1 MNAGQLETEA
11 ELKRLEAE
19 LEKTYKQARD
29 EIQKKLDD
37 YLKKFK
43 VQEKEWRKKFDSG
56 EITEERFKKWY
67 QGKVMNAKRWEAMRD
82 TLAED
87 LTNVNVMANDLVRDS
102 MLHTFAINH
111 NYGTFEIENGLNINT
126 SYTLYDAD
134 TVANLIK
141 NDPDILKRPS
151 LDINL
156 DKRWNKK
163 LFQSQITQ
171 GILQGESIDNL
182 AKRVALGTTKQDENA
197 AIRNARTATTCAQ
210 NAGRTRSYQRAVN
223 MGIELYQVWLAALDS
238 RTRSSHR
245 HMDGEKVKVIKGKQV
260 KFSNGLRFPGDP
272 DGRAEE
278 VWNCRCTLVTSFDEN
293 EDFSDIKERANK
305 LDNQSY
311 NEWKNEHEGQNKIDV
326 FKSVRDKVGNDFA
339 DNMNK
344 ILQEQSEKDVA
355 DLFKKYADSL
365 RVTDA
370 KTKRGAYFS
379 PKDGG
384 VHMNEKR
391 VAEGDSVH
399 LPYQT
404 AFHEFG
410 HNIDYVAG
418 RNAGGYWASA
428 NSPELMET
436 IKKDWKT
443 FKSEYAK
450 AHIDDIFGGDSED
463 IYEKIRKWLR
473 TGSRNA
479 NHEVVNQEWLDLS
492 HKMRRKE
499 VTLDEILARDDST
512 DIMSFALKEV
522 GSDKGNKAVIK
533 ALQNEDMPLTECG
546 SISDII
552 EGCTKISYPLG
563 VGHGK
568 NYHTGNSTAKEF
580 FAEVI
585 DGKAANPKSIAQMR
599 RVFPNAVKV
608 VEKMISEVL

>member
-11 ELKRLEAE
+11 ELKRLETK
-19 LEKTYKQARD
+19 LKKTYKQAS
-29 EIQKKLDD
+29 EEVQKKLDD
-37 YLKKFK
+37 YLKQFK
-43 VQEKEWRKKFDSG
+43 IEEKEWRQKLNDGDITKAKFQ
-56 EITEERFKKWY
+56 KWY
-67 QGKVMNAKRWEAMRD
+67 SNKVMNAERWAAMRD

-87 LTNVNVMANDLVRDS
+87 LTNVNAIANDMVRGS
-102 MLHTFAINH
+102 MLNTYAINH
-111 NYGTFEIENGLNINT
+111 NYGTYEIENGLNIST

-134 TVANLIK
+134 AVANLIQ
-141 NDPDILKRPS
+141 NDPELLKRPV
-151 LDINL
+151 LDKNL
-156 DKRWNKK
+156 DFRWNKK
-163 LFQSQITQ
+163 LFQSHITQ

-182 AKRVALGTTKQDENA
+182 AKRVALGTTKQDMNA
-197 AIRNARTATTCAQ
+197 AIRNARTSTTCAQ
-210 NAGRTRSYQRAVN
+210 NAGRAQSYQRAVN

-260 KFSNGLRFPGDP
+260 KFSNGLRYPGDP

-293 EDFSDIKERANK
+293 EDFTDIKNRANK
-305 LDNQSY
+305 FDGQSY
-311 NEWKNEHEGQNKIDV
+311 KEWKEQHKDGNLDGL
-326 FKSVRDKVGNDFA
+326 FKSIEAQVGKDFT
-339 DNMNK
+339 DGMIK
-344 ILQEQSEKDVA
+344 TLERISEEDVVK
-355 DLFKKYADSL
+355 LFKKFSKDLKVS
-365 RVTDA
+365 DA

-379 PKDGG
+379 PRDGG
-384 VHMNEKR
+384 VHMNSKN
-391 VAEGDSVH
+391 VAKGDNVH
-399 LPYQT
+399 KPYQT
-404 AFHEFG
+404 SFHEFG

-418 RNAGGYWASA
+418 KNAGGTWLST
-428 NSPELMET
+428 NSPELMKT
-436 IKKDWKT
+436 IKKDWAN
-443 FKSEYAK
+443 FKGEYAK
-450 AHIDDIFGGDSED
+450 THLNDVFGNDTDD
-463 IYEKIRKWLR
+463 IYEKIRKALR
-473 TGSRNA
+473 TGSRNK
-479 NHEVVNQEWLDLS
+479 NLEVVNQEWHDLA

-512 DIMSFALKEV
+512 KIMQAVLKDF
-522 GSDKGNKAVIK
+522 GKTKGDNLIIS

-568 NYHTGNSTAKEF
+568 NYHKNSSTAIEF

-585 DGKAANPKSIAQMR
+585 DGKAANQKSIAQMR

>member
-1 MNAGQLETEA
+1 VNAGQLETEA
-11 ELKRLEAE
+11 ELKRLEAK

-43 VQEKEWRKKFDSG
+43 VQEKEWRKKLDSG
-56 EITEERFKKWY
+56 EITSTEYRDWY
-67 QGKVMNAKRWEAMRD
+67 YNKVMIGRRWTAMRD

-87 LTNVNVMANDLVRDS
+87 LTNVNVIANNMVRGS
-102 MLHTFAINH
+102 MLNTFAINH
-111 NYGTFEIENGLNINT
+111 NYGTYEVENGLSINT
-126 SYTLYDAD
+126 SYTLYNAD

-151 LDINL
+151 LDRNL

-171 GILQGESIDNL
+171 GILQGESIENL
-182 AKRVALGTTKQDENA
+182 AKRVALGTTQQDMNA

-210 NAGRTRSYQRAVN
+210 NAGRTQSYQRAVN
-223 MGIELYQVWLAALDS
+223 LGIELYQVWLAALDS

-245 HMDGEKVKVIKGKQV
+245 HMDGEKVKVVKGKQV
-260 KFSNGLRFPGDP
+260 KFSNGLRFPADP
-272 DGRAEE
+272 DGRPEE

-293 EDFSDIKERANK
+293 EDFTDIKNRANK
-305 LDNQSY
+305 FDGQSY
-311 NEWKNEHEGQNKIDV
+311 EEWKEEHKEGNKKGL
-326 FKSVRDKVGNDFA
+326 FKSIEAQVGKDFT
-339 DNMNK
+339 NGMIK
-344 ILQEQSEKDVA
+344 TLEKTSEEDVVK
-355 DLFKKYADSL
+355 LFKKFSKDLKVS
-365 RVTDA
+365 DA

-379 PKDGG
+379 PRDGG
-384 VHMNEKR
+384 VHMNAKN
-391 VAEGDSVH
+391 VAKGDNVH
-399 LPYQT
+399 KPYQT
-404 AFHEFG
+404 SFHEFG

-418 RNAGGYWASA
+418 KNAGGTWLST
-428 NSPELMET
+428 NSPELMKT
-436 IKKDWKT
+436 IKKDWAN
-443 FKSEYAK
+443 FKNEYAK
-450 AHIDDIFGGDSED
+450 AHLKDVFGDDLED
-463 IYEKIRKWLR
+463 IYEKIRKGLR
-473 TGSRNA
+473 TGSRNK
-479 NHEVVNQEWLDLS
+479 NLEVVNKEWHDLA

-512 DIMSFALKEV
+512 KIMQAVLKDFGET
-522 GSDKGNKAVIK
+522 KGDNLIIS

-552 EGCTKISYPLG
+552 EGCTEISCPLG

-568 NYHTGNSTAKEF
+568 AYHNSSSTAKEF

-585 DGKAANPKSIAQMR
+585 DGKAANPKSLAQMR

-608 VEKMISEVL
+608 VEKMINEVL

>member
-11 ELKRLEAE
+11 ELKRLETK
-19 LEKTYKQARD
+19 LKKTYKQAS
-29 EIQKKLDD
+29 EEVQKKLDD
-37 YLKKFK
+37 YLEQFK
-43 VQEKEWRKKFDSG
+43 IEEKEWRQKLNDGDITKAKFQ
-56 EITEERFKKWY
+56 KWY
-67 QGKVMNAKRWEAMRD
+67 SNKVMNAERWAAMRD

-111 NYGTFEIENGLNINT
+111 NYGTYEIENGLSINT
-126 SYTLYDAD
+126 SYTLYDRD

-163 LFQSQITQ
+163 LFQSHITQ

-182 AKRVALGTTKQDENA
+182 AKRVALGTTQQDMNA
-197 AIRNARTATTCAQ
+197 AIRNARTSTTCAQ
-210 NAGRTRSYQRAVN
+210 NAGRTQSYQRAVN

-245 HMDGEKVKVIKGKQV
+245 HMDGEKVKVVKGKQV
-260 KFSNGLRFPGDP
+260 KFSNGLRYPADP

-293 EDFSDIKERANK
+293 EDFTDIKNRANK

-311 NEWKNEHEGQNKIDV
+311 KEWKEEHKEGNKKGL
-326 FKSVRDKVGNDFA
+326 FKSIEAQVGKDFT
-339 DNMNK
+339 NGMIK
-344 ILQEQSEKDVA
+344 TLEKTSEEDVA
-355 DLFKKYADSL
+355 KLFKKFSKDLKASD
-365 RVTDA
+365 
-370 KTKRGAYFS
+370 TKNKGGAYFS
-379 PKDGG
+379 TKDGG
-384 VHMNEKR
+384 VHMNAEK
-391 VAEGDSVH
+391 VAKGDTVH
-399 LPYQT
+399 VPYQT

-410 HNIDYVAG
+410 HNIDFALG
-418 RNAGGYWASA
+418 QKAGGVWRSTETT
-428 NSPELMET
+428 ELVDS
-436 IKKDWKT
+436 IKNDWEI
-443 FKSEYAK
+443 FKAGYAK
-450 AHIDDIFGGDSED
+450 THLSDIFGSDSEY
-463 IYEKIRKWLR
+463 IYRTIRQGLR

-479 NHEVVNQEWLDLS
+479 NLEVVNQEWHELA

-499 VTLDEILARDDST
+499 VTLDEILKRDDST
-512 DIMSFALKEV
+512 EIMSFALKEL
-522 GSDKGNKAVIK
+522 GSEQSNITVIN
-533 ALQNEDMPLTECG
+533 ALKNENMPLTECG

-552 EGCTKISYPLG
+552 EGCANISCPLG

-568 NYHTGNSTAKEF
+568 DYHVGNRTAVEF

-585 DGKAANPKSIAQMR
+585 DGKAANPESIAQMR
-599 RVFPNAVKV
+599 RVFPNSVSV
-608 VEKMISEVL
+608 VEKLIQEAL